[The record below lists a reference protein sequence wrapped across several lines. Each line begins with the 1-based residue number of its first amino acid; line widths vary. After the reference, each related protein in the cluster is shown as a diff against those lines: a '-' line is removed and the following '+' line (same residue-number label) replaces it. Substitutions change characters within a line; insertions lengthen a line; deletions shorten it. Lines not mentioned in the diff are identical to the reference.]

1 MYKIYYLFLLLKPVY
16 VVSMVLIYMESTRFM
31 CVIGSCMSLYFRCT
45 CVFLCSRR
53 HLFCCFQN
61 CIHPSA
67 ARVSLFFIS
76 IIIHCKYY
84 AFLSQPILHMPCWEN
99 NETFFKWWK
108 FFPPSSAVFCLQII
122 CVCWTNF
129 FESPNH
135 LELLLFP
142 IQSGLVHWNLDVFH
156 MKSHQ
161 DHTTPFP
168 NLTPYAK
175 INVLADIFKFLFLI
189 IIPPIDVYQIK
200 ARLLQR

>member
-1 MYKIYYLFLLLKPVY
+1 MYLCVCC
-16 VVSMVLIYMESTRFM
+16 VLRTIFIVAFQDCLHQST
-31 CVIGSCMSLYFRCT
+31 
-45 CVFLCSRR
+45 
-53 HLFCCFQN
+53 
-61 CIHPSA
+61 
-67 ARVSLFFIS
+67 ARVSLVSSPTLATAFLHHSQHKECLFFFIF
-76 IIIHCKYY
+76 IIRHCR
-84 AFLSQPILHMPCWEN
+84 SQPILHTPCWEN
-99 NETFFKWWK
+99 KETFFEWHK
-108 FFPPSSAVFCLQII
+108 FFPLSSAVFCLQII

-142 IQSGLVHWNLDVFH
+142 IQSGLFHWNLDVFH

-168 NLTPYAK
+168 DLTSYAK